1 VAVTNNLWSETL
13 VCGGTLRCDLPNVL
27 PPAAALKIGIQYS
40 VNGTL
45 DLNGNDQ
52 TAGRLYMG
60 TFLAGQRVIRSDA
73 PATLTVHQ
81 NANDTLELRFD
92 GAVSLLKSGTGTL
105 TLTNAFSTTSGGFGV
120 TNGTLAVAGAGT
132 FGPNCTN
139 VTVLGNGTL
148 SLANSAAIADTAVV
162 TMPEAGVAS
171 AKINLSAGVNER
183 VGWLFFGEKMKRAG
197 TYGAVGSGAKYQ
209 DDTHFAGTGVL
220 TVLHDNSGTLMFL
233 Q

>member
-1 VAVTNNLWSETL
+1 
-13 VCGGTLRCDLPNVL
+13 
-27 PPAAALKIGIQYS
+27 
-40 VNGTL
+40 
-45 DLNGNDQ
+45 
-52 TAGRLYMG
+52 MG

-81 NANDTLELRFD
+81 NANDTLDLRFD

-105 TLTNAFSTTSGGFGV
+105 TLTNAFSTTSGGFSV
-120 TNGTLAVAGAGT
+120 TNGTLAVSGAGT

-148 SLANSAAIADTAVV
+148 SLANSAAIADTAAV

-171 AKINLSAGVNER
+171 AKINLSAGVNET
-183 VGWLFFGEKMKRAG
+183 VGWLFYGEKMKRAG

-209 DDTHFAGTGVL
+209 DDTHFAGAGVL
-220 TVLHDNSGTLMFL
+220 TVRYDHSGTLMFL